1 MYIQYTSVPHIILI
15 LYSLYLTDENMFY
28 LHYHLRE
35 KSYTGKKDK
44 N

>member
-1 MYIQYTSVPHIILI
+1 MYIQYTSHYTNTIR
-15 LYSLYLTDENMFY
+15 LYLTDENMFY